1 MDSSNHRIG
10 IQHWAPEGIAGEH
23 SHVEFRPFLEP
34 PPILKKS
41 SAKGVLCFKVVE
53 YYWTI
58 IAGPQLNRR
67 Q

>member
-1 MDSSNHRIG
+1 VFFKFFFS
-10 IQHWAPEGIAGEH
+10 PLF
-23 SHVEFRPFLEP
+23 VRPPPPP